1 MPKLSRIFTRLLVIA
16 IYGGLLGV
24 LFGWAYSL
32 IVGYYDDFYEYFLL
46 SSAMTG
52 SLAMIGS
59 LTRVKTLIKSLGVS
73 LVLNLTLYLFSHL
86 LLFLFKTCLGAL
98 NKAVDLDW
106 VLSFSNFLLGNFGRI
121 FAGVWLLSY
130 YFSIFLIIALL
141 FSWTGNGGLTW
152 VLKKIANL
160 KNKTPEIL
168 IDEHIEWISSSIP
181 NLLSHLFSLNN
192 RNCNLQ
198 NKQRSWDTGLIIY
211 IARELEEVFPEDWND
226 WQHWI
231 GDMMDSRTRMQSKGM
246 NHRLVSLITFYR
258 LTRFAFHIGIDK
270 VILATRRAT
279 R

>member
-1 MPKLSRIFTRLLVIA
+1 
-16 IYGGLLGV
+16 
-24 LFGWAYSL
+24 
-32 IVGYYDDFYEYFLL
+32 
-46 SSAMTG
+46 MTG

-59 LTRVKTLIKSLGVS
+59 LTKVKTLIKSLGVS
-73 LVLNLTLYLFSHL
+73 LVLNLTLYLLF
-86 LLFLFKTCLGAL
+86 FLFKTCLGAL
-98 NKAVDLDW
+98 NKAVNLDW
-106 VLSFSNFLLGNFGRI
+106 VLYFSNFLLGNFSRI

-130 YFSIFLIIALL
+130 YFSIFLILALL
-141 FSWTGNGGLTW
+141 FSWTGNGGLAW

-168 IDEHIEWISSSIP
+168 IDEHIDWISSSIF

-192 RNCNLQ
+192 KNCNLQ
-198 NKQRSWDTGLIIY
+198 NKQRSWDIGLIIY

-231 GDMMDSRTRMQSKGM
+231 GDMMDSRTRMQSKGI

-270 VILATRRAT
+270 AFILATRRIT